1 MPITSKVIY
10 GEDYILSID
19 KRAKLSIHHDEH
31 SHKWVCILA
40 YGSYEPFRSTLKTKE
55 WVGFVGDLDVDLIRR
70 WHDDGD
76 LGFGNV
82 VLVYDNTETHVYYD
96 CKDTEEIYGYRCSD
110 FNCIDFHSEDV
121 TNLIYAQIEKLGQ
134 RK

>member
-1 MPITSKVIY
+1 MPRTSKVIY

-40 YGSYEPFRSTLKTKE
+40 YGSYEPFQSTLKTKE
-55 WVGFVGDLDVDLIRR
+55 WVGFVGDLDVDLIRH
-70 WHDDGD
+70 WYDEGD
-76 LGFGNV
+76 LGFGDV

>member
-1 MPITSKVIY
+1 MPRTSKVIY

-55 WVGFVGDLDVDLIRR
+55 WVGFVGDLDVDLIRH
-70 WHDDGD
+70 WHDEGD
-76 LGFGNV
+76 IGFGDV